1 MGFRRNA
8 AEWWSD
14 NSNKNMSE
22 YDVNFRRFV
31 GGWLPNALRGAV
43 RELAMVLTQPFR
55 SLHARFT
62 AYRAEKQ
69 RALQYNATTV
79 RLEAMLNDY
88 LHDELAVNANGR
100 RILVEDGAAVQPC
113 LVYPEQEHLPVM
125 VGMVTITSFTVWGA
139 VPFVVKIPS
148 ELEGNQDVW
157 NRVDRLVKRYK
168 LLGTKHRIEY
178 YTQAVTP

>member
-1 MGFRRNA
+1 M
-8 AEWWSD
+8 
-14 NSNKNMSE
+14 
-22 YDVNFRRFV
+22 
-31 GGWLPNALRGAV
+31 GGWLPNALRGTV

-62 AYRAEKQ
+62 AYRAEKL

-100 RILVEDGAAVQPC
+100 RILVEDGVAVQPC
-113 LVYPEQEHLPVM
+113 LVYPEEEHLPVM
-125 VGMVTITSFTVWGA
+125 VGMQIIHSHTAWGA

-148 ELEGNQDVW
+148 ELEGNQDMW
-157 NRVDRLVKRYK
+157 NRVDRLVKRHK
-168 LLGTKHRIEY
+168 MLGTKNRIEY
-178 YTQAVTP
+178 YTQDVTP